1 MGKNKCGGNK
11 QKAMENGNAH
21 GSKNVQYS
29 QHEDEVYV
37 VVTKTLGNSTFQVSD
52 HLGKKYIA
60 HVRGK
65 MKGASKRKFF
75 IHINDILL
83 VELRAY
89 ERECINCDVLCIF
102 NETHYPNI
110 KQYPE
115 LFQIIHHS
123 SHSTNII
130 GNAPPF
136 KSIAASETEADSII
150 TDVDIDFI

>member
-11 QKAMENGNAH
+11 QKAMENSHGNRT
-21 GSKNVQYS
+21 VQYS

-37 VVTKTLGNSTFQVSD
+37 VVTKSLGNSTFQVSD
-52 HLGKKYIA
+52 HVGKKYIA

-75 IHINDILL
+75 IHPNDILL
-83 VELRAY
+83 VELRVY
-89 ERECINCDVLCIF
+89 QKECTTCDVLCIF

-110 KQYPE
+110 KPYPE
-115 LFQIIHHS
+115 LFQIIHNS

-130 GNAPPF
+130 DSAPLM
-136 KSIAASETEADSII
+136 KSITAETEHDTVIS
-150 TDVDIDFI
+150 DVDIQFI

>member
-11 QKAMENGNAH
+11 QKAMENNNAR
-21 GSKNVQYS
+21 GSKTIQYS

-52 HLGKKYIA
+52 HLGKKYLA

-75 IHINDILL
+75 IQPNDILL

-89 ERECINCDVLCIF
+89 EKECTTCDVLCIF

-110 KQYPE
+110 KQYPL
-115 LFQIIHHS
+115 LFQIIHNS

-130 GNAPPF
+130 ENAPTL
-136 KSIAASETEADSII
+136 KSMPAAETEADTII
-150 TDVDIDFI
+150 PDVDIQFI

>member
-29 QHEDEVYV
+29 QHQDEVYV

-52 HLGKKYIA
+52 HNGKKYIA

-75 IHINDILL
+75 IQPNEILL

-89 ERECINCDVLCIF
+89 EKECTNCDVLCIF
-102 NETHYPNI
+102 NETHYANI
-110 KQYPE
+110 KPYPE
-115 LFQIIHHS
+115 LFQIIHNS
-123 SHSTNII
+123 SHSSNII
-130 GNAPPF
+130 GSPAPL
-136 KSIAASETEADSII
+136 KSMTAAETEAETII
-150 TDVDIDFI
+150 PDVDIHFI